1 MNYNKKTIEDVDVS
15 GKKILMRVDFNVPRD
30 KVTGAITDDR
40 RIAATVPTIRY
51 LLDRNAALILCS
63 HMGRP
68 KGKRVEELSLLPV
81 ASRLAKLLG
90 PGHEVT
96 FCSDIVGEEAHA
108 RAAALKPGDV
118 MLLENIRFL
127 PGEEKNDPELAKQL
141 ASMAELYVND
151 AFGTAH
157 RAHASTAGVAD
168 HLPAVSG
175 LLLARELKALGGVLT
190 APAHPFVVVLGGS
203 KVSDKLGVINNLLD
217 KADAILIGGGMAYT
231 FLKARG
237 VGIGSSLCE
246 EDRLDYAKEMTGKAA
261 KLGKEILLPVDHV
274 CAESLDDGAS
284 PVTIPGE
291 TIPVGLMGLDIGPK
305 TTEQFVG
312 CIAKAGTVLWNGPMG
327 VFEKPAF
334 AAGTRGVA
342 RAMADSAAV
351 TIVGGGD
358 SAAAAEQFGYAARMS
373 HVSTGG
379 GASLELL
386 EGRELPGVACLQDK
400 E

>member
-1 MNYNKKTIEDVDVS
+1 MNYNKKTIEDIDVT

-30 KVTGAITDDR
+30 KATGAITDDR
-40 RIAATVPTIRY
+40 RIAETVPTIRY

-68 KGKRVEELSLLPV
+68 KGQRKEELSLLPV
-81 ASRLAKLLG
+81 AARLSKLLG
-90 PGHEVT
+90 AGHEVT
-96 FCSDIVGEEAHA
+96 FCSDIVGEEAKA
-108 RAAALKPGDV
+108 KAAALKPGDV

-127 PGEEKNDPELAKQL
+127 PGEEANDPEFAREL

-157 RAHASTAGVAD
+157 RAHASTAGMAKY
-168 HLPAVSG
+168 LPAVSG

-190 APAHPFVVVLGGS
+190 NPAHPFVVILGGA

-217 KADAILIGGGMAYT
+217 KADTLLIGGGMAYT
-231 FLKARG
+231 FLRAAG
-237 VGIGSSLCE
+237 FGIGSSLCE
-246 EDRLDYAKEMTGKAA
+246 EDRREYAGEMMKKAA
-261 KLGKEILLPVDHV
+261 SLGKRILLPIDHI
-274 CAESLDDGAS
+274 CAESLEEGAS

-291 TIPVGLMGLDIGPK
+291 TIPEGLMGLDIGPK
-305 TTEQFVG
+305 TGELFTK
-312 CIAKAGTVLWNGPMG
+312 CIAEAKTVLWNGPMG
-327 VFEKPAF
+327 VFEKTAIS
-334 AAGTRGVA
+334 AGTWDVA
-342 RAMADSAAV
+342 RAMADNGGV
-351 TIVGGGD
+351 TVVGGGD
-358 SAAAAEQFGYAARMS
+358 TAAAAERFGYAARMS

-386 EGRELPGVACLQDK
+386 EGLELPGVACLQDK